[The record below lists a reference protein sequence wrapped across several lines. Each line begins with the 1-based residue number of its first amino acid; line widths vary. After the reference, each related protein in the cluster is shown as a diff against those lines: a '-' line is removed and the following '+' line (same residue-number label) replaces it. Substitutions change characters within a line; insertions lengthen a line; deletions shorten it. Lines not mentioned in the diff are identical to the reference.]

1 MTAPEELFSLHVR
14 AAKLPE
20 PVREYKFLSD
30 RKFRADFAWIEQKL
44 IVEID
49 GGTWRVGGH
58 SSGAGIRRD
67 YERDVLAML
76 AGWRVLRFT
85 TCQVKSGFAIDSVE
99 RMLKIVEKKLKKVLT
114 TILDRI

>member
-1 MTAPEELFSLHVR
+1 MTAPEDLFSLHVR

-49 GGTWRVGGH
+49 GH

-99 RMLKIVEKKLKKVLT
+99 RMLKIVEKKLKKVFT